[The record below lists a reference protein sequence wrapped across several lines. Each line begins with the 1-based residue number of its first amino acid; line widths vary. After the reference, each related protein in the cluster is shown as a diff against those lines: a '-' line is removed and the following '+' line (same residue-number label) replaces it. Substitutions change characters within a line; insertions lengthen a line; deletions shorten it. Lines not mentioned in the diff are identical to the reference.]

1 MLTAIFKMRIR
12 KVLLKMKTKVFI
24 TSKLS
29 KWKIPKKNFFLYL
42 IQKKTIF
49 KRNFPGDID
58 KVEYKDIHFLKYMN
72 IESIFSIYKTHWIN
86 MIKNF
91 VKL

>member
-12 KVLLKMKTKVFI
+12 KVLLKMKIEVSI

-49 KRNFPGDID
+49 KRNFPGDTD
-58 KVEYKDIHFLKYMN
+58 KVEYKGIHFLKYMV
-72 IESIFSIYKTHWIN
+72 IESIFSTYKIHWIN
-86 MIKNF
+86 VIKNF
-91 VKL
+91 C